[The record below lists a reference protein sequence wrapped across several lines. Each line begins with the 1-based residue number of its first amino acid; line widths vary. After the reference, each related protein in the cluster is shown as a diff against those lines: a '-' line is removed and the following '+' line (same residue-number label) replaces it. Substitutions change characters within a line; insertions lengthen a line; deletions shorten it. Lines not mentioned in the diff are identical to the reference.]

1 MMRSIVVLILFFGFY
16 GVQAQN
22 NKTEA
27 IALEKQIVKM
37 AKNIGDPNVA
47 TLSMY
52 KIIALEGEN
61 STYKDSLAYVY
72 FSSRRY
78 APSFMMA
85 SEVLKRDPKHKE
97 MLEIKAASLESLGAY
112 AKAAES
118 YKELFAETNN
128 NFHGYSLAKLQFST
142 KKYEEAY
149 KTLQKIEKLNDSGKY
164 KVTFSIN
171 QNHNQQVELLAAIY
185 YLKGLTAKELN
196 KIPEAKASFEKAYK
210 IQPDFVLAKDQLD
223 DLNK

>member
-1 MMRSIVVLILFFGFY
+1 MRSGIILVLLFTIFNMN
-16 GVQAQN
+16 AQS
-22 NKTEA
+22 NKSEA
-27 IALEKQIVKM
+27 IAIEKQIVKM
-37 AKNIGDPNVA
+37 AKNYGDPNVA
-47 TLSMY
+47 TSSMY
-52 KIIALEGEN
+52 KLIALEGAN

-72 FSSRRY
+72 FSARRY
-78 APSFMMA
+78 APCFMMA
-85 SEVLKRDPKHKE
+85 SEVLERDPNHKE
-97 MLEIKAASLESLGAY
+97 MLELKAISLESLGAY
-112 AKAAES
+112 AKAAEA
-118 YKELFAETNN
+118 YKQLFAKTNN
-128 NFHGYSLAKLQFST
+128 NFHGYNLAKLLYST

-149 KTLQKIEKLNDSGKY
+149 KTFQKIEKLNDTGKY

-210 IQPDFVLAKDQLD
+210 IQPDFILAKDQLE

>member
-1 MMRSIVVLILFFGFY
+1 MRSGIILVLIFTIFNMN
-16 GVQAQN
+16 AQS
-22 NKTEA
+22 NKAEA
-27 IALEKQIVKM
+27 IAMEKKIIKM

-52 KIIALEGEN
+52 KLIALEGEK

-72 FSSRRY
+72 FTSRRY

-85 SEVLKRDPKHKE
+85 SEVLKRNPGHKE
-97 MLEIKAASLESLGAY
+97 MLEIKAVSLESLGAY
-112 AKAAES
+112 TKAAES
-118 YKELFAETNN
+118 YKELFVKTNN
-128 NFHGYSLAKLQFST
+128 NFHGYNLAKLLYST
-142 KKYEEAY
+142 KKYEESY
-149 KTLQKIEKLNDSGKY
+149 LTLKKIEKLNDSGKY

-171 QNHNQQVELLAAIY
+171 KNHNQQVELLAAIY
-185 YLKGLTAKELN
+185 YLKGLSAKELN

-210 IQPDFVLAKDQLD
+210 IQPDFILAKDQLD